1 MPSREETSTLLDR
14 LETIL
19 GRLEA
24 DMPVWN
30 EGAALLVQLESTLHR
45 LDSAD
50 VRSRGASVSRLEAVA
65 AQGRLLERHLADAL
79 READAITS
87 GGA

>member
-19 GRLEA
+19 GRLET

-30 EGAALLVQLESTLHR
+30 EGVALLVQLESTLHR
-45 LDSAD
+45 LDREE
-50 VRSRGASVSRLEAVA
+50 VRSRGALVSRLEAIA
-65 AQGRLLERHLADAL
+65 AQGRLLERHLSAAL
-79 READAITS
+79 READAVTS